1 MYYTTEIKG
10 KAGDAFELNTTYN
23 TEYGCN
29 VFIGW
34 FMETYGLN
42 GQEYILLSDKQTF
55 TYEITGDESGVIYAV
70 WTTGENP
77 FIKKYVD
84 IRAVNGFVIYS
95 GGEGDIGGILDNAY
109 SAISISNMGRVNIFD
124 DPTDEEVYTLWDVAY
139 RMELDGEIIHNTCE
153 SFEDEYDYYPADFW
167 VDDPQYYY
175 PDGEI
180 NVTGII
186 NTGEGEGE
194 IVLP

>member
-1 MYYTTEIKG
+1 MKHIVVLVI
-10 KAGDAFELNTTYN
+10 FILLLN
-23 TEYGCN
+23 
-29 VFIGW
+29 IGW
-34 FMETYGLN
+34 YIEIYGLN
-42 GQEYILLSDKQTF
+42 GHEYILLSDKQTF
-55 TYEITGDESGVIYAV
+55 TYEITGDENGFIYAG
-70 WTTGENP
+70 WTDGENP

-84 IRAVNGFVIYS
+84 IRAVNGFVMYS
-95 GGEGDIGGILDNAY
+95 GGEGDMGGILDNAY

-153 SFEDEYDYYPADFW
+153 SFEDEYDYYPTDFW
-167 VDDPQYYY
+167 VDDPQYSY